1 MCASVAGVP
10 AGKLASWATKVTVP
24 APVTAPLASRGTLNV
39 MVTVP
44 RALASALV
52 IGGTSLAALSVAVK
66 VIGPVL
72 PDDGV
77 VGLSLP
83 HAAAISSAAPI
94 AAHRFIVPPPRS
106 LVVPPPIGCAGRRPV
121 LTRRALP
128 LPAAG
133 TTVGSRPAHP
143 RFLDQGRRGFDG

>member
-1 MCASVAGVP
+1 MWARIAGVP

-39 MVTVP
+39 IVTVP

-52 IGGTSLAALSVAVK
+52 IGGTSLAALRFAVK

-72 PDDGV
+72 LGV

-83 HAAAISSAAPI
+83 HAVAISSAAPI
-94 AAHRFIVPPPRS
+94 AAHRFIVSPLRS
-106 LVVPPPIGCAGRRPV
+106 LGFPRADGCARRRPV
-121 LTRRALP
+121 PGRRVLP
-128 LPAAG
+128 LPRRSDHRQQP
-133 TTVGSRPAHP
+133 SRAPT
-143 RFLDQGRRGFDG
+143 LN